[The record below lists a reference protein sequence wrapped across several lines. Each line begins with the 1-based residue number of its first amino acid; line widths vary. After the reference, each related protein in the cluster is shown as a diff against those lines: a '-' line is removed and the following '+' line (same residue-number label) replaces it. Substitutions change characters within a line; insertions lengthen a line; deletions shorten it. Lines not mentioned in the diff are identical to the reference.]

1 MNHDAILALDAKLRS
16 ISVVERKN
24 LVSFLRDLD
33 VLDQEHAYVALNFT
47 STFDYLVRR
56 HHLPEGTA
64 WRRVNAMRLI
74 RRFPVLE
81 GALEDGRINTTQ
93 LGILAPLFTA
103 ENVDELLCRA
113 THLTKA
119 ETKELAVSIRPK
131 QVPADGLRRLPTP
144 TPRPAYPSP
153 LPANAPGGPSPV
165 MVLRIPEPTGQP
177 VLVAQP
183 LARSIIEPVAK
194 GRWQWRVGLDG
205 ERKAK
210 LDTLRGYLGH
220 KIPDG
225 DPQKIFDQM
234 LDDSLEKHGKRL
246 GFVEP
251 EHPRK
256 PSPPK
261 PPTPGKRAPIPRWVR
276 RAVLKRDGYSLILS
290 VGPPQAGRSRRMHR
304 VRAGRRA
311 LPVQGQARAGPP
323 RPGERD
329 GLLDGGRPH
338 DEVPRPQPLPRDAPL
353 RDRLR
358 AAQDRGGPAG
368 AGGAAEREG
377 PFEPADVLRAGR
389 DLGAGGRAAV
399 A

>member
-33 VLDQEHAYVALNFT
+33 LLDQEHAYVALSFT

-81 GALEDGRINTTQ
+81 SALEDGRINTTQ

-103 ENVDELLCRA
+103 ENVDELLRRA

-144 TPRPAYPSP
+144 APRPAYPSP

-194 GRWQWRVGLDG
+194 DRWQWRVGLDG

-251 EHPRK
+251 KHPRK
-256 PSPPK
+256 PPPPK

-276 RAVLKRDGYSLILS
+276 RAVLKRDGYQCTEF
-290 VGPPQAGRSRRMHR
+290 GPD
-304 VRAGRRA
+304 
-311 LPVQGQARAGPP
+311 
-323 RPGERD
+323 GERC
-329 GLLDGGRPH
+329 PCK
-338 DEVPRPQPLPRDAPL
+338 
-353 RDRLR
+353 DRLELDHRDPANVTGSSTVDDLTTKCR
-358 AAQDRGGPAG
+358 AHNLYRAMRRYGIDYVRRRIEEARR
-368 AGGAAEREG
+368 EREARRSAKA
-377 PFEPADVLRAGR
+377 PSNPPTCCEPVAPW
-389 DLGAGGRAAV
+389 GARGSAA
-399 A
+399 AA